1 MNGQFRSAP
10 RGGFPGVGVGC
21 GEIHAFKLCSRS
33 MAVRST
39 GPSDIFGNIWQGYF
53 LVRRSPWPQSGSR
66 TRMKPSSRGISTGLP
81 EAGRWSKKSKLGSA
95 SSSGIH
101 SRIACHGGSMG
112 SKVSMS
118 KGGSGGGGMSM
129 IPSQSPWRRRKNWTS
144 PGGRWCR
151 RSAWWPGS
159 RGAGAGRR
167 GLRAV
172 TVSPG
177 SFLPSPAS
185 IPVREWVSFAEAI
198 ILQEHY
204 GRAVDSCGVS

>member
-21 GEIHAFKLCSRS
+21 GEIHAFKHDPRV
-33 MAVRST
+33 MAVRSAR
-39 GPSDIFGNIWQGYF
+39 PSFIFGKFWQRYF
-53 LVRRSPWPQSGSR
+53 PVRRSPWPQSGSR

-177 SFLPSPAS
+177 SFLP
-185 IPVREWVSFAEAI
+185 
-198 ILQEHY
+198 
-204 GRAVDSCGVS
+204 